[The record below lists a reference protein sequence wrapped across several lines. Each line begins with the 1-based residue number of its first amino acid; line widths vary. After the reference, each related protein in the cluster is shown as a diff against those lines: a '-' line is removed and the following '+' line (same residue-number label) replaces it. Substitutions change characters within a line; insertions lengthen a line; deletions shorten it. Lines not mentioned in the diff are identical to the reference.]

1 MKEIKK
7 WFNILRPK
15 TLFASFVPIIVGVC
29 YALLTTSIDYFV
41 AMVTLLCGV
50 SLQTLSNLINDY
62 YDYKRGT
69 DQKDRIGF
77 KRALAQGEISV
88 QQMKKAIYL
97 NLAFSLLCGV
107 YLVYV
112 GGMPIVVIGVLSVLF
127 AWLYT
132 ATPYSLS
139 YLGIADIFAFLFY
152 GPIAA
157 YGTYYLLCSDM
168 VLIKRVFAAGC
179 VCGCVSTM
187 ILTVNNLRDI
197 DTDKAHNKKSFE
209 VRFGKTAGEIK
220 YLILAL
226 FIGVFAFF
234 SLFRLN
240 CNGLFIIILPVIML
254 FAGVYLFSKLKK
266 AKGPTY
272 NKLLFHT
279 SLLNLLYL
287 LLLVITL
294 FV

>member
-15 TLFASFVPIIVGVC
+15 TLFASFVPIIIGLC

-41 AMVTLLCGV
+41 AIVTLFCGV

-77 KRALAQGEISV
+77 KRALAQGEISI
-88 QQMKKAIYL
+88 QQMKKAMYL
-97 NLAFSLLCGV
+97 NLSFSLLCGI
-107 YLVYV
+107 YLVYI
-112 GGMPIVVIGVLSVLF
+112 GGLPIVVIGVLSVFF

-152 GPIAA
+152 GPIATC
-157 YGTYYLLCSDM
+157 GTYYLLCSDM
-168 VLIKRVFAAGC
+168 VLIKRIFAAGC

-197 DTDKAHNKKSFE
+197 DTDKTHGKKTFE
-209 VRFGKTAGEIK
+209 VRLGKIAGEIK
-220 YLILAL
+220 YLFLAL
-226 FIGVFAFF
+226 FIGVFSFF

-240 CNGLFIIILPVIML
+240 CNSLFIIILPAIML
-254 FAGVYLFSKLKK
+254 FAGVSLFSKLKK
-266 AKGPTY
+266 AQGQTY

-287 LLLVITL
+287 LLLVIAL

>member
-15 TLFASFVPIIVGVC
+15 TLFASFVPVVVGVC

-41 AMVTLLCGV
+41 AMVTLFCGV

-77 KRALAQGEISV
+77 KRALAQGEISI

-97 NLAFSLLCGV
+97 NLSFSLLCGI
-107 YLVYV
+107 YLVYI
-112 GGMPIVVIGVLSVLF
+112 GGLPIVIIGVLSVLF

-152 GPIAA
+152 GPIATC
-157 YGTYYLLCSDM
+157 GTYYLLCSDM
-168 VLIKRVFAAGC
+168 VLIKRVVAAGC

-197 DTDKAHNKKSFE
+197 DTDKTHGKKSFE

-220 YLILAL
+220 YLIFAL
-226 FIGVFAFF
+226 FISVFSFF

-240 CNGLFIIILPVIML
+240 CNGSFIIILPVIML
-254 FAGVYLFSKLKK
+254 FAGVSLFSKLKK
-266 AKGPTY
+266 AKGQTY

-279 SLLNLLYL
+279 SLLNILYL